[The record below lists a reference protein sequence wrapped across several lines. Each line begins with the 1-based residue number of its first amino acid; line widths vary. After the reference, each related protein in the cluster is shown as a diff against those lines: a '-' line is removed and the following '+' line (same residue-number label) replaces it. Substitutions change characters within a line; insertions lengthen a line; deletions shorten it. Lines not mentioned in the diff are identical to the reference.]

1 MAVLVLLAL
10 ADARPGV
17 VPDSPWSCPASH
29 PIKGYVLQSGRR
41 VYHVPGSPWY
51 EEASPE
57 RCYATEE
64 EAIDDGSRPARP
76 TRDRWPGDDHAALRA
91 TRPSVIYDTAS

>member
-10 ADARPGV
+10 ANTRPGV

-41 VYHVPGSPWY
+41 VYHLPGSPWY

-76 TRDRWPGDDHAALRA
+76 TRDPLPGDDYA
-91 TRPSVIYDTAS
+91 TLGYDTAS